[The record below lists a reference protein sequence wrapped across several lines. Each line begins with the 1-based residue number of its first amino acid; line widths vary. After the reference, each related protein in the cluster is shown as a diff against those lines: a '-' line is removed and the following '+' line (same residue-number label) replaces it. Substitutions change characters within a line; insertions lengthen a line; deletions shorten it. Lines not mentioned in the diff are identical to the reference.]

1 MPHVSLCK
9 QLSAAVALSLP
20 LVLGACAENTL
31 RVATHAQLETI
42 DPIWTT
48 AYITRTHGYLVYDT
62 LFALDENL
70 EPRPQMVDTWT
81 VSPDQKVW
89 TFKLRDDLTWSD
101 GTPVT
106 AQDCVA
112 SLERW
117 AKRDGMGQQLFRNVS
132 GLAAPDAKTIVMTLR
147 TPYQLVLESLV
158 KMSSNVP
165 FMMPKRVADADPYKP
180 IQDATGSGPYVL
192 EKGKW
197 QPGSEAFYAKN
208 TRYVPRAEPE
218 LLAAGG
224 KIAKADEIELRFF
237 PNQADAVNALLKG
250 DIDYLELPSI
260 KFLPALEAMESEHHR
275 RLDRSTRQ
283 YRHHALQFRAA
294 AVQQSEVPGAPC
306 SWRSIRTTT

>member
-1 MPHVSLCK
+1 MDG
-9 QLSAAVALSLP
+9 VAGSE
-20 LVLGACAENTL
+20 G
-31 RVATHAQLETI
+31 
-42 DPIWTT
+42 
-48 AYITRTHGYLVYDT
+48 
-62 LFALDENL
+62 
-70 EPRPQMVDTWT
+70 VD
-81 VSPDQKVW
+81 
-89 TFKLRDDLTWSD
+89 FKLRDDLTWSD

-147 TPYQLVLESLV
+147 TPYQLVLESLA

-180 IQDATGSGPYVL
+180 IEDATGSGPYVL

-208 TRYVPRAEPE
+208 TRYVPRAEPKS
-218 LLAAGG
+218 LAAGG

-250 DIDYLELPSI
+250 DIDYLESPSI
-260 KFLPALEAMESEHHR
+260 KFLPALEA
-275 RLDRSTRQ
+275 DQNITVASTDPLGNIGIMRFNSAQ
-283 YRHHALQFRAA
+283 PPFNN
-294 AVQQSEVPGAPC
+294 PKIGAPC